1 MPAKWNVTT
10 GRDETA
16 LLMEAGF
23 ILREARR
30 FEEARDVFSGVR
42 ALQPSNEVP
51 EVALGT
57 IAFHEGNHDEA
68 RRHYRKALEINPK
81 SAYALAHLGE
91 TEIFARNKDLARQH
105 LKKALEL
112 DPRGSYGKLARS
124 LLTVADEANL
134 K

>member
-1 MPAKWNVTT
+1 MPAKWNVTPA
-10 GRDETA
+10 RDETA

-23 ILREARR
+23 IYREARR
-30 FEEARDVFSGVR
+30 FNEAREVFSGVR
-42 ALQPSNEVP
+42 ALQPSNEAP

-57 IAFHEGNHDEA
+57 IAFHEGNHDAA

-81 SAYALAHLGE
+81 SAYAFAHLGE
-91 TEIFARNKDLARQH
+91 TEIFAKNLQAARQH

-112 DPRGSYGKLARS
+112 DPRGSFGKLARG
-124 LLTVADEANL
+124 LLTLADHPVF

>member
-1 MPAKWNVTT
+1 MPAQWNVTP

-30 FEEARDVFSGVR
+30 FGEAREVFSGVR

-57 IAFHEGNHDEA
+57 IAFHEGNYDAA
-68 RRHYRKALEINPK
+68 RRHYRKALEMNPR
-81 SAYALAHLGE
+81 SAFALAHLGE
-91 TEIFARNKDLARQH
+91 TETFAKNHDAARQH

-112 DPRGSYGKLARS
+112 DPRGSFGKLARG
-124 LLTVADEANL
+124 LLTLADHPAF

>member
-1 MPAKWNVTT
+1 MPPKWNVTPT
-10 GRDETA
+10 RDEAA

-23 ILREARR
+23 IYRESRRFSEAR
-30 FEEARDVFSGVR
+30 EVFTGVR

-57 IAFHEGNHDEA
+57 IAFHEGNHDAA
-68 RRHYRKALEINPK
+68 RRHYQKALEMNPK

-91 TEIFARNKDLARQH
+91 TEIFAKNKDAARLH
-105 LKKALEL
+105 LKKAVEL
-112 DPRGSYGKLARS
+112 DPRGSIGKLARG
-124 LLTVADEANL
+124 LLTLADQVNF

>member
-1 MPAKWNVTT
+1 MPDNWKVTP

-16 LLMEAGF
+16 LMMEAGF
-23 ILREARR
+23 IYREARR
-30 FEEARDVFSGVR
+30 FNEAREVFSGVR

-57 IAFHEGNHDEA
+57 IAFHEGNHDAA

-91 TEIFARNKDLARQH
+91 TEIFAKNQEAARQH
-105 LKKALEL
+105 LKKAMEL
-112 DPRGSYGKLARS
+112 DPRGSFGKLARG
-124 LLTVADEANL
+124 LLALADHPVF